1 MKIRFVDL
9 KVGDRVLLPRKGGEQ
24 LMTEVVH
31 METVREGRYRI
42 QFLNERYQY
51 VSTEDM
57 VEVLPE
63 LSPRAVKQAA
73 TRAAMASDP
82 ALQAARDR
90 AEAAV
95 LAQPAAAETKRF
107 VVGQT
112 YMGRFASDYDT
123 KAHFTILSRTNHTV
137 TTTVRGKQVRRG
149 LSVYNGVEQF
159 KPFGSYSM
167 AMVID
172 ANDPAS

>member
-24 LMTEVVH
+24 LITEVVH
-31 METVREGRYRI
+31 MEMAREGRYRI
-42 QFLNERYQY
+42 QFLNDRYQY
-51 VSTEDM
+51 VGTEDL
-57 VEVLPE
+57 VVVLPAE
-63 LSPRAVKQAA
+63 EKKPLGQLFAEVEQAPAAPEADAQPVKQ
-73 TRAAMASDP
+73 
-82 ALQAARDR
+82 
-90 AEAAV
+90 
-95 LAQPAAAETKRF
+95 F

-123 KAHFTILSRTNHTV
+123 KAHFTILSRTAKTI

-149 LSVYNGVEQF
+149 LSVYRGVEQF

-172 ANDPAS
+172 ANDPEN